1 MNFEDDI
8 VIKELIERL
17 KKKQII
23 PFVGFDWKIYIQKCY
38 FYNYH

>member
-1 MNFEDDI
+1 VVKMNFEDDI

-23 PFVGFDWKIYIQKCY
+23 PFVGFD
-38 FYNYH
+38 